1 MKIGKIRELD
11 ATEIAKQ
18 RLEADEQIFRLRL
31 QVGMGQVDGLKK
43 YRALRKA
50 RARMLTVLRERELG
64 ASPAAPAVAAE
75 AAPVKAAVKKPAA
88 KKTAAPKKAAP
99 KKAAAARPA
108 AKKKAAAKPK
118 GSK

>member
-11 ATEIAKQ
+11 AAEIAKQ

-31 QVGMGQVDGLKK
+31 QVRTGQTDGLKK

-64 ASPAAPAVAAE
+64 ASPASAAAPAAEVQPARKAGAKKPGPKSATAAK
-75 AAPVKAAVKKPAA
+75 APV
-88 KKTAAPKKAAP
+88 
-99 KKAAAARPA
+99 
-108 AKKKAAAKPK
+108 KKKAAAKPAAK
-118 GSK
+118 KKASKESK